1 MLLWL
6 YNLLEAWDLESFA
19 KARYGL
25 LGSGGHWFAGANAD
39 GFEAEVS
46 VEELQSALQAS
57 PWRERIP
64 DILRRLKQRLKGES
78 QMRLSS
84 V

>member
-1 MLLWL
+1 MMRS
-6 YNLLEAWDLESFA
+6 ACRRA
-19 KARYGL
+19 
-25 LGSGGHWFAGANAD
+25 
-39 GFEAEVS
+39 AER
-46 VEELQSALQAS
+46 LQES

-64 DILRRLKQRLKGES
+64 EILRSLKQRLKGES

>member
-1 MLLWL
+1 MSL
-6 YNLLEAWDLESFA
+6 A

-46 VEELQSALQAS
+46 VEELQSVLQAS

-64 DILRRLKQRLKGES
+64 HILRRLKQRLKGES

>member
-1 MLLWL
+1 M
-6 YNLLEAWDLESFA
+6 
-19 KARYGL
+19 

-39 GFEAEVS
+39 GFDAEVTA
-46 VEELQSALQAS
+46 EELQSVLQES

-64 DILRRLKQRLKGES
+64 ESLRRLKQRLKGES